1 MMWQNRILK
10 KMFIVK
16 VEQNAI
22 GYRDTEMIELYGHLI
37 FKKTTWIALYLL
49 LYHKEYIRL
58 LRKSGISL
66 RMFYKIERG
75 AYKKIK
81 LMRNNYV

>member
-1 MMWQNRILK
+1 M
-10 KMFIVK
+10 K

-22 GYRDTEMIELYGHLI
+22 DYLDTEMIELYGHLI

-58 LRKSGISL
+58 LRKGGISL
-66 RMFYKIERG
+66 RTFYKISRG
-75 AYKKIK
+75 AYKKIDNFQQNQIK
-81 LMRNNYV
+81 EE